1 MKIVDLK
8 WRLNAPQKPNA
19 KPLDYVLGVCILTL
33 FVTANGYAL
42 ARLIAG

>member
-8 WRLNAPQKPNA
+8 WRLKAPPKPKA
-19 KPLDYVLGVCILTL
+19 KPLDYVLGFCILIL
-33 FVTANGYAL
+33 FVTTNGYAL

>member
-8 WRLNAPQKPNA
+8 WRLNAPQKPKA
-19 KPLDYVLGVCILTL
+19 KPLDYVLGFCILAL
-33 FVTANGYAL
+33 FVTIHGYAL

>member
-8 WRLNAPQKPNA
+8 WRLKAPPKPKA
-19 KPLDYVLGVCILTL
+19 KPLDYVLGICILTL

-42 ARLIAG
+42 ARLIVG